1 MKRIVFWGLL
11 VNFILVN
18 TAWGQVK
25 ISYYDLSSIERDRY
39 AAINKVAHVN
49 LKIIAQKSI
58 NDFVGEDSSGH
69 QISLDLAKAKVSPE
83 IVKRRKINVEE
94 VYGIVVR
101 ISDVRFGAE
110 RIEISGNV
118 LSIGLPHEMSQR
130 IVRKRQPEGGRW
142 VWDKNRQGYVFQAEA
157 QKEDV
162 TIRKKPIEVTQE
174 KRSKVSEVKPA
185 PEVKPT
191 PDPRSVLPE
200 KPKQTPSIVV
210 EEKKPALKTPKPEKA
225 SGDWT
230 SIIIWLLPLVIGG
243 IVCVLSYLT
252 KTDLFFKIFAGIDN
266 WVEKKR
272 DGIRNDTG
280 RGKIKSYGVRPFLWV
295 VHLLK
300 EFANR
305 IPGDSIRV
313 GVKTALYLY
322 LIGVAVS
329 LILVA
334 IYIIIIIVALLL
346 GLWLFGKVM
355 EYAGGKPPVEEPV
368 YGERKPSIRDGL
380 GKGYIRDLKEGGYS
394 FKIEEGGYIRDLK
407 HGGTAFKIEDSGY
420 VRDLKHGGMI
430 LKIEDSGYVRD
441 LKNGGM
447 AFKIEEDGYIR
458 DLKSGKTVAKKE

>member
-1 MKRIVFWGLL
+1 
-11 VNFILVN
+11 
-18 TAWGQVK
+18 
-25 ISYYDLSSIERDRY
+25 
-39 AAINKVAHVN
+39 
-49 LKIIAQKSI
+49 
-58 NDFVGEDSSGH
+58 
-69 QISLDLAKAKVSPE
+69 VSPE
-83 IVKRRKINVEE
+83 IVKKRKINVGET
-94 VYGIVVR
+94 YGIVVR
-101 ISDVRFGAE
+101 VSDVRFEAE
-110 RIEISGNV
+110 TIEISGNV

-142 VWDKNRQGYVFQAEA
+142 VWDKDRQGYVFQAEA

-162 TIRKKPIEVTQE
+162 TIRKKPIETRQKPIEVTQE
-174 KRSKVSEVKPA
+174 KRSKVSEVKP
-185 PEVKPT
+185 T
-191 PDPRSVLPE
+191 TDPRSILPE

-230 SIIIWLLPLVIGG
+230 SIIIWLLPVVIGG

-252 KTDLFFKIFAGIDN
+252 KTDLFFKLFAGIDN

-272 DGIRNDTG
+272 EGIRNEVG
-280 RGKIKSYGVRPFLWV
+280 RGKIKSYGVRPFLWI

-305 IPGDSIRV
+305 IPGDRIRV
-313 GVKTALYLY
+313 GIKTALYLY

-346 GLWLFGKVM
+346 GLWLFGKIM
-355 EYAGGKPPVEEPV
+355 EYAGGRPEERQPPVRE
-368 YGERKPSIRDGL
+368 PSIRDGL

-407 HGGTAFKIEDSGY
+407 HGGMAFKIEDSGY
-420 VRDLKHGGMI
+420 VRDLKHGGMFF
-430 LKIEDSGYVRD
+430 KIEDSGYVRD

-458 DLKSGKTVAKKE
+458 DLKSGETVAKKE